1 MIKIKTLIGHSGC
14 NIELIKKG
22 NVTFV
27 RKTSSEKKYNERL
40 KNQFLKQKKFKSKFV
55 FAPKVFDSGYRNGLF
70 YFEME
75 FINGKS
81 FNNIISDLDLKQIKF
96 YFDIILDFI
105 GENIDKSK
113 IKNFE
118 KEIKNKLSSLEIN
131 YNIPNII
138 ISDQALNFQLG
149 YCHGDLTFENIIVKN
164 KKIYLI
170 DFLDSYINS
179 PLIDISKLQ
188 QDLIL
193 NWSNRFKNEKILC
206 LIRNQWLYNYL
217 DLFIEDKRLSTEA
230 IELQKKL
237 TLLRIL
243 P

>member
-14 NIELIKKG
+14 NIELIKKR
-22 NVTFV
+22 NLTFV

-55 FAPKVFDSGYRNGLF
+55 FTPKVFDSGYRNGLF

-75 FINGKS
+75 FIT
-81 FNNIISDLDLKQIKF
+81 L
-96 YFDIILDFI
+96 
-105 GENIDKSK
+105 
-113 IKNFE
+113 
-118 KEIKNKLSSLEIN
+118 
-131 YNIPNII
+131 
-138 ISDQALNFQLG
+138 DQALNFQLG

-193 NWSNRFKNEKILC
+193 NWSNRFKNENILC

-217 DLFIEDKRLSTEA
+217 DLFIADKRLSTEA
-230 IELQKKL
+230 IELQKKI

-243 P
+243 PYTSNLHTQLKIMEKV